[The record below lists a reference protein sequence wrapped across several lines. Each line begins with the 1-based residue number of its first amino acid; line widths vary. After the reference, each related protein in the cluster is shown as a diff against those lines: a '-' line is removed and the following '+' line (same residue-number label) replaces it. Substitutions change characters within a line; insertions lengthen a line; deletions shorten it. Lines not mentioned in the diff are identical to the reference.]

1 MIPVLLGLGLLSL
14 GNALV
19 SPDGTGRLPA
29 MGWNSWNEYACNISD
44 DVFLRVADLMVE
56 LGLKDLG
63 YQYVNIDDCW
73 SVKGTTRDSVTG
85 RIIPDP
91 VKFPGGIK
99 QVADEVHARGLKLG
113 IYGDAGTQT
122 CGGYPGSLGY
132 EEVDAAAWSEWGV
145 DCECFPSPFR
155 STDKGRKGL
164 TKEDLLETQDL
175 KYDNCNVPQE
185 WVDVPY
191 MHPDNGGSPDGN
203 VPPGYD
209 WSTSNS
215 STRYNRM
222 RDALLAQ
229 DRTIQYSL
237 CIWGH
242 ADVVSWGNDTG
253 HSWRMYSDIYP
264 AWTGTHQGSLGLMP
278 ILNQAAFYWN
288 VSGFW
293 GHNDWDMLEVG
304 NGNLT
309 LEENRSHF
317 ALWAALK
324 SPLVI
329 GTKLDGIR
337 PEILAILKNEELIA
351 FNQDPVYGTGA
362 RPYRWDRV
370 GNETHPA
377 DYWAGSSSKG
387 VHVFLLNT
395 EEEEEEMEVTF
406 SEVPG
411 LQQVGSAIDAGGP
424 YLVHDMWTGED
435 IGIFSDLVALRVKRH
450 DTVAVRITT
459 ADGKKDMV
467 NL

>member
-1 MIPVLLGLGLLSL
+1 MILFLLGLRILKVV
-14 GNALV
+14 NALV

-29 MGWNSWNEYACNISD
+29 MGWNSWNEYACDISE
-44 DVFLRVADLMVE
+44 DVFVRVADLMVH

-73 SVKGTTRDSVTG
+73 SVKGATRDNVTQ

-91 VKFPGGIK
+91 VKFPGGIRH
-99 QVADEVHARGLKLG
+99 VAEEMHARGLKLG
-113 IYGDAGTQT
+113 IYGDAALGTQT

-132 EEVDAAAWSEWGV
+132 EEVDAAAWSEWKV
-145 DCECFPSPFR
+145 DY
-155 STDKGRKGL
+155 
-164 TKEDLLETQDL
+164 L
-175 KYDNCNVPQE
+175 KYDNCNIPQE

-191 MHPDNGGSPDGN
+191 MYPDNGGRPDGP

-215 STRYNRM
+215 SARYNRM

-229 DRTIQYSL
+229 NRTIQYSL

-242 ADVVSWGNDTG
+242 ANVAAWGNATG

-264 AWTGTHQGSLGLMP
+264 AWAGARQGSQALMP

-293 GHNDWDMLEVG
+293 GRNDWDMLEVG

-324 SPLVI
+324 SPLII
-329 GTKLDGIR
+329 GTKLDAIS
-337 PEILAILKNEELIA
+337 PEILAVLKAEEIIA
-351 FNQDPVYGTGA
+351 FNQDPVYGAGA
-362 RPYRWDRV
+362 MPYRWDGV
-370 GNETHPA
+370 GNDTHPA
-377 DYWAGSSSKG
+377 DYWAGSSSRG

-395 EEEEEEMEVTF
+395 EEVERDMELVF
-406 SEVPG
+406 GEIPG
-411 LQQVGSAIDAGGP
+411 LQEQQPSVRRGP
-424 YLVHDMWTGED
+424 YLVHDMWTGKD
-435 IGIFSDLVALRVKRH
+435 IGVFSDSAVLRVKRH
-450 DTVAVRITT
+450 DTAAVRITT
-459 ADGKKDMV
+459 A
-467 NL
+467 N